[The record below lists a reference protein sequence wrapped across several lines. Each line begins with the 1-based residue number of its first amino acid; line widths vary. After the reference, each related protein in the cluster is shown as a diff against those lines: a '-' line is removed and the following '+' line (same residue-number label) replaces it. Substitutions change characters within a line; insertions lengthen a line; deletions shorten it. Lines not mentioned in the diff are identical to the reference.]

1 MLGSFLSRILIIG
14 FGSLYPAYSS
24 FKTIRSANVKHYVRW
39 MMYWTVFSLFSA
51 AEYVADIFICWLPF
65 YYEIKVLLVLWLMSS
80 YTRGASHVYRKV
92 LHPLLTR
99 REIAIDQWIGD
110 KQSQSIQILMDAGR
124 KGVNAAA
131 QGALSGV
138 GALQTNA
145 QSSGMTNASGVLGSI
160 VSLASN
166 AAGALNTAASSTPNT
181 IDQDDRFEEI
191 DESEI
196 ISSSDEEASEDDS
209 SDDEDYQPRRTRSSS
224 ANKKKN

>member
-1 MLGSFLSRILIIG
+1 MLGSFLSRLLIIG

-39 MMYWTVFSLFSA
+39 MMYWTVFALFSA

-138 GALQTNA
+138 GVLQTNA

-160 VSLASN
+160 VSLASTAVN
-166 AAGALNTAASSTPNT
+166 NVAASTPT
-181 IDQDDRFEEI
+181 TQDQDETFETI

-196 ISSSDEEASEDDS
+196 ISSSGEEMDEDES
-209 SDDEDYQPRRTRSSS
+209 SVDEDYQPRRTRASS
-224 ANKKKN
+224 KKKD

>member
-1 MLGSFLSRILIIG
+1 MLGSFLSRLLIIG

-39 MMYWTVFSLFSA
+39 MMYWTVFALFSA
-51 AEYVADIFICWLPF
+51 AEHVADMFICWLPF

-138 GALQTNA
+138 GVLQTNA
-145 QSSGMTNASGVLGSI
+145 QSNGMTNASGVLGSI

-166 AAGALNTAASSTPNT
+166 AVNTVAASTPT
-181 IDQDDRFEEI
+181 TLDQDETFETI

-196 ISSSDEEASEDDS
+196 ISSSGEEMDEEES
-209 SDDEDYQPRRTRSSS
+209 SDDDDYQPRRTRASS
-224 ANKKKN
+224 KKKE

>member
-1 MLGSFLSRILIIG
+1 MLGSFLSRLLIIG

-39 MMYWTVFSLFSA
+39 MMYWTVFALFSA

-138 GALQTNA
+138 GVLQTNA

-166 AAGALNTAASSTPNT
+166 AVNNVAASTPT
-181 IDQDDRFEEI
+181 TQDQDETFETI

-196 ISSSDEEASEDDS
+196 ISSSGEEMDEDES
-209 SDDEDYQPRRTRSSS
+209 SVDEDYQPRRTRASS
-224 ANKKKN
+224 KKKD

>member
-24 FKTIRSANVKHYVRW
+24 FKTIRSSNVKHYVRW
-39 MMYWTVFSLFSA
+39 MMYWTVFALFSA
-51 AEYVADIFICWLPF
+51 AEYVADIFISWLPF

-80 YTRGASHVYRKV
+80 YTKGASHIYRRV

-99 REIAIDQWIGD
+99 REVAIDQWIGD

-131 QGALSGV
+131 QGALGGV
-138 GALQTNA
+138 GALQTSAEQN
-145 QSSGMTNASGVLGSI
+145 GMTGASGVLGSI

-166 AAGALNTAASSTPNT
+166 AVTTATTPT
-181 IDQDDRFEEI
+181 TQDQDETFETI

-196 ISSSDEEASEDDS
+196 ISSTDDDEADEES
-209 SDDEDYQPRRTRSSS
+209 SDDEEYNPPRRTRSS
-224 ANKKKN
+224 KKKD